1 MYREQLFR
9 SYDDCWMKIFFRSFM
24 NKECVVIK
32 LIGKLEVSHGQAD
45 NVLND
50 GSQVQP
56 KL

>member
-1 MYREQLFR
+1 
-9 SYDDCWMKIFFRSFM
+9 M

>member
-1 MYREQLFR
+1 
-9 SYDDCWMKIFFRSFM
+9 M
-24 NKECVVIK
+24 NKECAVIKLIK
-32 LIGKLEVSHGQAD
+32 LIGKLEVSHEEAD